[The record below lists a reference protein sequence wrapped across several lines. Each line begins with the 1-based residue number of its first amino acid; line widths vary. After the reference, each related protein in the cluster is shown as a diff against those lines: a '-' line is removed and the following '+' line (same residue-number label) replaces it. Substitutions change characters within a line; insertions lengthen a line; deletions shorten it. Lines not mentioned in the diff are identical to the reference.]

1 MNKSVNE
8 GNNEVPSNK
17 VKVTFYVVLH
27 SVKVHMNGVL
37 QVKHM
42 ALYKIV
48 VGDY

>member
-37 QVKHM
+37 QARRYTILLLVIM
-42 ALYKIV
+42 
-48 VGDY
+48 